1 MSVFRPST
9 EKTFLFLKVRKHFHF
24 MEKFVI
30 LIVLNKSFMF
40 FKPLSFIS
48 VQVSGWLCFA

>member
-9 EKTFLFLKVRKHFHF
+9 EKTFFLKVRKHFHF
-24 MEKFVI
+24 MEKLVI
-30 LIVLNKSFMF
+30 LTVLNESFMF

-48 VQVSGWLCFA
+48 VQVGGWLCFA